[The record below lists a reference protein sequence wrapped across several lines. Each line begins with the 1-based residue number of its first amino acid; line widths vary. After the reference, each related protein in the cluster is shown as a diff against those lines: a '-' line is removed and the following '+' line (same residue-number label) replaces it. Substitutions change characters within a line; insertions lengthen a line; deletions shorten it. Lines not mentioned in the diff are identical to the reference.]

1 MVQITIILLKKKI
14 ISISAENINLN
25 SIIVFKIK
33 EDKMIINSKK
43 RIVKI
48 SAKVSKN
55 DLELMEIYILGAVHG
70 FTAAAGSKNFKVRDL
85 FGYDN
90 RDWNGTPIQEIYEFY
105 LKSLPYEEAAEKA
118 AQDVGKLLRKVLTD
132 DKYEY
137 EEVFGT
143 RECTYRRL

>member
-55 DLELMEIYILGAVHG
+55 DLELMKIYILGAVHG
-70 FTAAAGSKNFKVRDL
+70 FTAAAGSKSFKVRDL
-85 FGYDN
+85 FGYEN
-90 RDWNGTPIQEIYEFY
+90 RDWYKTSIQEIYEFY
-105 LKSLPYEEAAEKA
+105 AKKLPHKKAAKRA